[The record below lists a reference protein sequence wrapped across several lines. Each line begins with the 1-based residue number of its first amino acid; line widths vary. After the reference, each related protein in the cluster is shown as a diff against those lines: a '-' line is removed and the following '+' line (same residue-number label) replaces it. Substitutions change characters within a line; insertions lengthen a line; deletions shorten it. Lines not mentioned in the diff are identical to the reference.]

1 MHFQEIIHMNK
12 FRASAKRGLAPRSTT
27 REIFFENALS
37 VQRNAPTMKRNFDF
51 TSARVEIT
59 YSITVLSIE
68 TNFEVICSL
77 EIRAFSSSKG
87 DNNHLLCEF
96 SMEVT

>member
-1 MHFQEIIHMNK
+1 MNK

-68 TNFEVICSL
+68 TNFDWLS
-77 EIRAFSSSKG
+77 R
-87 DNNHLLCEF
+87 N
-96 SMEVT
+96 